1 MEKDMNQAADQLLLQ
16 SLCRDLDEVENQI
29 AELNAER
36 DQLRAQLSEVVER
49 LGGKVVIQGFGMLQ
63 MASPSVVVSY
73 ERKGLEQLVQEL
85 RAAGNTILAEAI
97 EQNRKESMRTGG
109 LRVVREK

>member
-1 MEKDMNQAADQLLLQ
+1 MNQAADQLLLQ
-16 SLCRDLDEVENQI
+16 SLCRDLDEVENQL

-49 LGGKVVIQGFGMLQ
+49 LGGKVVIQGFGTLQ

-85 RAAGNTILAEAI
+85 RAAGNTILADAI
-97 EQNRKESMRTGG
+97 EHNRKESMRTGG